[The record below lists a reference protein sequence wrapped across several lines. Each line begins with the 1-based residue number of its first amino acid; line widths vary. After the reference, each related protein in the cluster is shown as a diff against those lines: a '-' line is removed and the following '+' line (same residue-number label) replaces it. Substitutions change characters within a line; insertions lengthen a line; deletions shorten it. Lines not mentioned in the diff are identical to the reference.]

1 MQNGLDQILAQCA
14 RLMAKKGYHGTS
26 MRNLARVTDRSLAG
40 LYHYFKNK
48 QELLY
53 LINQRGF
60 SFLLYSAQRLAR
72 RNLTPA
78 EWLRALIENHVNY
91 FAGHLNEMR
100 VMMLGTLELNP
111 RQDREIRQLKDDY
124 KTIVADC
131 VADLWRT
138 AGHREFTAA
147 ALNRKTYLLFGMM
160 NWIYGWYSRNEHGTR
175 RELTDD
181 IFATFTEGLCA
192 PPRAEAAA

>member
-60 SFLLYSAQRLAR
+60 SFLLDSAQRLAR

-78 EWLRALIENHVNY
+78 ERLRALIENHVNY

-138 AGHREFTAA
+138 AGNREFTAA

-175 RELTDD
+175 RELIDD

-192 PPRAEAAA
+192 SPRAEAAA